1 MKRILFRRTQRLIIW
16 LGLLPILLAFAA
28 YRYSSQHVRNVTS
41 TQLSDDFILS
51 LDDLLS
57 TVKDAES
64 GQRGYLLTGNP
75 SYAAPFRQAEK
86 TIGAQL
92 NRLGALAGVDKA
104 DARTLA
110 ELRTAVADKM
120 NELVAS
126 IYIRNTQGPQAA
138 IEFINTNRGEADM
151 DIVRKLVKQLRDK
164 QMAIFRARLED
175 QRKSRIGLDI
185 TLIIGVLL
193 SFLSL
198 YLAYHVNVMYAEER
212 DRTEA
217 NVLSTNELLEAR
229 VKERTAELEERTRD
243 LQKSNADLT
252 QFAYVASHDLQEPL
266 RMVGS
271 YVGLLARRYRG
282 KLDETADEYIQF
294 AVDGATRMQALI
306 SDLLVYS
313 RAGTQAVQKEPVP
326 FANIVQRALANLSL
340 AISEASASVRCGELP
355 VVEADAVKLSQVLQ
369 NLIGNAVKFRK
380 PGTIPEIT
388 ILATKVGNEW
398 LFSVGDNGIGFDT
411 RYTEKIFQVFQR
423 LHGVGKYSGNGIGL
437 AISKRIVE
445 HHGGRLWADSQLGV
459 GSTFFFTLPVS
470 NETEKNLTPE
480 AASGLQTIARVETAK
495 NGDTA
500 VTIRNTVGGRQSG

>member
-1 MKRILFRRTQRLIIW
+1 
-16 LGLLPILLAFAA
+16 
-28 YRYSSQHVRNVTS
+28 
-41 TQLSDDFILS
+41 
-51 LDDLLS
+51 
-57 TVKDAES
+57 
-64 GQRGYLLTGNP
+64 
-75 SYAAPFRQAEK
+75 
-86 TIGAQL
+86 
-92 NRLGALAGVDKA
+92 
-104 DARTLA
+104 
-110 ELRTAVADKM
+110 
-120 NELVAS
+120 
-126 IYIRNTQGPQAA
+126 
-138 IEFINTNRGEADM
+138 
-151 DIVRKLVKQLRDK
+151 
-164 QMAIFRARLED
+164 MAIFRARLED
-175 QRKSRIGLDI
+175 QRKSRVGLDI

-340 AISEASASVRCGELP
+340 AISEVSAVIHCGELP
-355 VVEADAVKLSQVLQ
+355 VVQADAVKLSQVLQ

-380 PGTIPEIT
+380 PGTVPEIT
-388 ILATKVGNEW
+388 ILATKVGYEW
-398 LFSVGDNGIGFDT
+398 MFSIGDNGIGFDT

-459 GSTFFFTLPVS
+459 GSTFFFTLPVFT
-470 NETEKNLTPE
+470 ETEKNLTPE

-495 NGDTA
+495 NGDTRVA
-500 VTIRNTVGGRQSG
+500 VRNTVSGRQSG

>member
-41 TQLSDDFILS
+41 TLSSDDFILS

-57 TVKDAES
+57 TVKDAET

-86 TIGAQL
+86 TIGGQL
-92 NRLGALAGVDKA
+92 NHLGALAGIDKA
-104 DARTLA
+104 DAQTLA
-110 ELRTAVADKM
+110 ELRTAVADRM

-126 IYIRNTQGPQAA
+126 IYIHNTQGPRAA
-138 IEFINTNRGEADM
+138 LEFMNTNRGEVDM
-151 DIVRKLVKQLRDK
+151 NIVRKLVKQLRDK

-175 QRKSRIGLDI
+175 QRKSRVGLDI

-340 AISEASASVRCGELP
+340 AISEVSAVIHCGELP
-355 VVEADAVKLSQVLQ
+355 VVQADAVKLSQVLQ

-380 PGTIPEIT
+380 PGTVPEIT
-388 ILATKVGNEW
+388 ILATKVGYEW
-398 LFSVGDNGIGFDT
+398 MFSIGDNGIGFDT

-459 GSTFFFTLPVS
+459 GSTFFFTLPVFT
-470 NETEKNLTPE
+470 ETEKNLTPE

-495 NGDTA
+495 NGDTRVA
-500 VTIRNTVGGRQSG
+500 VRNTVSGRQSG

>member
-28 YRYSSQHVRNVTS
+28 YRYSSQHVRNVAS
-41 TQLSDDFILS
+41 TQSSDDFILS

-57 TVKDAES
+57 AVEDAET

-75 SYAAPFRQAEK
+75 SYAAPFYSAEQ
-86 TIGAQL
+86 TIGGQL
-92 NRLGALAGVDKA
+92 DRLGALAGIDKA

-120 NELVAS
+120 NEMSATMYL
-126 IYIRNTQGPQAA
+126 RNTKGPQAA
-138 IEFINTNRGEADM
+138 LDLVTTGRGEADM
-151 DIVRKLVKQLRDK
+151 AIVRKLIKQLRQK
-164 QMAIFRARLED
+164 QMALFRARLEE
-175 QRKSRIGLDI
+175 QRKSRFGLDI

-217 NVLSTNELLEAR
+217 NVISTNEELEAR
-229 VKERTAELEERTRD
+229 VKERTAELEQSTRD

-313 RAGTQAVQKEPVP
+313 RAGTQAVQKEAVP

-340 AISEASASVRCGELP
+340 AISEAAAVIHCGELP
-355 VVEADAVKLSQVLQ
+355 VVQADAVKLSQVLQ

-380 PGTIPEIT
+380 PGTAPEIT

-423 LHGVGKYSGNGIGL
+423 LHGIGKYSGNGIGL

-470 NETEKNLTPE
+470 GEGEKKVTPE
-480 AASGLQTIARVETAK
+480 TVSGLQTITRIQTAE
-495 NGDTA
+495 NGNTA
-500 VTIRNTVGGRQSG
+500 VTIRNTVGRGQSG